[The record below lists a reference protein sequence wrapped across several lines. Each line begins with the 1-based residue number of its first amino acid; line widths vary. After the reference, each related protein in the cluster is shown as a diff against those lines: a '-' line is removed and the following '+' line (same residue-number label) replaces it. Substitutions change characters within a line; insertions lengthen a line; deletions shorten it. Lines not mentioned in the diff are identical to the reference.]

1 MPVGE
6 PAGCENSENN
16 LGNSSDN
23 HGPVIKQD
31 MQERKWQKS
40 NAENNRG
47 KLLFEPSICK
57 STVPIT
63 IRQEVNQALA

>member
-1 MPVGE
+1 MPVSE

-31 MQERKWQKS
+31 MQERKRLKS
-40 NAENNRG
+40 NAENIRG
-47 KLLFEPSICK
+47 KFAFEPSIPK
-57 STVPIT
+57 NTVPIT
-63 IRQEVNQALA
+63 IRQEVKQALA